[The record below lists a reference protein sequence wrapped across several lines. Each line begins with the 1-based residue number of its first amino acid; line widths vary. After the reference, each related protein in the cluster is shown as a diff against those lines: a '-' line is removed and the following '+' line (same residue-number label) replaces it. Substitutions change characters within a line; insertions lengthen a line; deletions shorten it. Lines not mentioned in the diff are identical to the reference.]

1 MTTSTVNPLGAAAA
15 SSLTSASASSSSP
28 IPANMQISEAEFL
41 QLITTQLQNQDPLDP
56 TDPSEF
62 LGQIEGLSEV
72 SSLQGM
78 QSSLQAQQLTSGA
91 ALLGQDVLA
100 PTTTASLASGGSVGG
115 AVEAPAGATDLTV
128 TVTNASGATVSSF
141 QVTPQSSG
149 LTSFAWNGTTSSGS
163 AAPAG
168 TYTVNVTATVA
179 GASQTVSPLI
189 ESQVQSVTIDP
200 TTQALDVNTNN
211 GTVPLSSV
219 VSVL

>member
-1 MTTSTVNPLGAAAA
+1 VNPLGASSTSAA
-15 SSLTSASASSSSP
+15 SSSAVP
-28 IPANMQISEAEFL
+28 TNMQISEAQFL
-41 QLITTQLQNQDPLDP
+41 QLITTQLQNQDPLNP

-62 LGQIEGLSEV
+62 LSQIEGLSEV

-78 QSSLQAQQLTSGA
+78 QSSLQAQQLSSGA
-91 ALLGQDVLA
+91 MLLGQDVLA
-100 PTTTASLASGGSVGG
+100 PSTTATIAAGGTVNG
-115 AVEAPAGATDLTV
+115 AVTAPTGATNLTV
-128 TVTNASGATVSSF
+128 SIANSAGQTVSSF

-149 LTSFAWNGTTSSGS
+149 LTSFSWNGTTSSGS

-168 TYTVNVTATVA
+168 TYTVNVAADVA
-179 GASQTVSPLI
+179 GSSQTVSPLI

-200 TTQALDVNTNN
+200 TTQALDVNTSN

>member
-1 MTTSTVNPLGAAAA
+1 MTTSTVNPIAASTAA
-15 SSLTSASASSSSP
+15 SSAASSP
-28 IPANMQISEAEFL
+28 IPANMQISEAQFL

-62 LGQIEGLSEV
+62 LSQIEGLSEV
-72 SSLQGM
+72 SSLQTM
-78 QSSLQAQQLTSGA
+78 QSAAQAQQLTNGA

-100 PTTTASLASGGSVGG
+100 PSSTATLSSGGTVNG
-115 AVEAPAGATDLTV
+115 AVEAPTGATKLTV
-128 TVTNASGATVSSF
+128 TVTDSSGATVSSF
-141 QVTPQSSG
+141 ALTPQSSG
-149 LTSFAWNGTTSSGS
+149 LTPFTWNGTTSSGS

-179 GASQTVSPLI
+179 GSGQSVTPLI

-211 GTVPLSSV
+211 GTVPMSSV

>member
-1 MTTSTVNPLGAAAA
+1 MTTNSVNPLGASNA
-15 SSLTSASASSSSP
+15 SSQVSSSSSSP
-28 IPANMQISEAEFL
+28 IPANMQISEAQFL

-62 LGQIEGLSEV
+62 LSQIEGLSEV

-91 ALLGQDVLA
+91 ALLGQNVLA
-100 PTTTASLASGGSVGG
+100 PTSTATLASGGSVSG
-115 AVEAPAGATDLTV
+115 AVEAPAGASALQV
-128 TVTNASGATVSSF
+128 TISDGSGATVSSF
-141 QVTPQSSG
+141 PVTPQSSG
-149 LTSFAWNGTTSSGS
+149 LTSFTWNGTTSTG
-163 AAPAG
+163 AAAAAG
-168 TYTVNVTATVA
+168 TYSVSVTATVS
-179 GASQTVSPLI
+179 GASQSVSPYI

-211 GTVPLSSV
+211 GSVPLSSV